1 MWACPCRWTGNKT
14 AEQPLKEG
22 TWSLHLDL
30 QGHGTAGLL
39 FKTSAEVQLPVIVVL
54 YFSLETRGRLHL
66 PFSLTLKLKQLFSSE
81 Y

>member
-1 MWACPCRWTGNKT
+1 MWECPCRWTGNKT

-39 FKTSAEVQLPVIVVL
+39 FKTSAEVQLPVIVFL
-54 YFSLETRGRLHL
+54 YFSLETRG
-66 PFSLTLKLKQLFSSE
+66 PPSPSIQSYIKIKTAVFI
-81 Y
+81 